1 MDPTQAPAAAGP
13 AIAGAAPDA
22 LANGTMAHGLSF
34 VDFFLMADP
43 VVKAVMILLVV
54 ASIGVWAVV
63 VEKMARGRRIGRA
76 IRAFGEALSAGRNVD
91 PSQGPLTAAVLAAAW
106 RELQLDPPGESLAD
120 RRARAERAARRAGIE
135 ALKPLESGLPFLATV
150 AATAPFI
157 GLFGTVWGIM
167 NSFSAIAQS
176 HDTSLAVVAPGI
188 AEALFATALGLV
200 AAVPAVVAYNRYA
213 ARLRRLQGEL
223 GAVIERLGAE
233 LVHRRAA
240 AGRQAA

>member
-1 MDPTQAPAAAGP
+1 MDPTLAPA
-13 AIAGAAPDA
+13 
-22 LANGTMAHGLSF
+22 AHGLSF
-34 VDFFLMADP
+34 VDFFRMADP

-54 ASIGVWAVV
+54 ASVGVWAVV
-63 VEKMARGRRIGRA
+63 VEKMARGRKISRA
-76 IRAFGEALSAGRNVD
+76 IRAFGETLSSGRPVD
-91 PSQGPLTAAVLAAAW
+91 PAQGPLAAAVLAAAW
-106 RELQLDPPGESLAD
+106 RELQLDLAGESLAD
-120 RRARAERAARRAGIE
+120 RRARTERAARRAGIE

-223 GAVIERLGAE
+223 AAVIERLGGE

-240 AGRQAA
+240 AQRQAA